1 MYTISKK
8 VICANSYLVRQYIVI
23 WAYHSKTPNGILYTI
38 CCKNL
43 LLLSSLQRKWIRQ
56 GKEKTKKVGDYFFF
70 VFSCSSSVC
79 ANFHL
84 DRVYKY
90 STACWLV
97 FYWWLVCVFDIDLAW
112 ALDRQHDLRR
122 AWPCMLLKVSRLSLM
137 VVHFF

>member
-1 MYTISKK
+1 MLGTIRANHVVCMCACILDLINRYIALYFAYFPIYKNKKNISYTISKK
-8 VICANSYLVRQYIVI
+8 VIRANSYLVRQYMVI

-43 LLLSSLQRKWIRQ
+43 LLLSSLQRKRIRQ

-90 STACWLV
+90 STAC
-97 FYWWLVCVFDIDLAW
+97 
-112 ALDRQHDLRR
+112 
-122 AWPCMLLKVSRLSLM
+122 
-137 VVHFF
+137 